1 MSTEAPRPSQVLGA
15 QLRAMRERQRLTQQ
29 ELSEEI
35 EQRTAAPFD
44 RALIARIEAGKRNVS
59 LDEAFVLAAALG
71 VRPANLFF
79 PLDDAEDVQIYPGL
93 EVSAEDARLW
103 LRGLR
108 PIDLRVA
115 NTERGQRAWF
125 SEVSST
131 DRTRMMREA
140 LAGNL
145 GVDRLRTAGVSDEDL
160 EAHGLD
166 EEGEER

>member
-1 MSTEAPRPSQVLGA
+1 MSTEAPRPSQVLA
-15 QLRAMRERQRLTQQ
+15 RQLREMRERQRLTQQ
-29 ELSEEI
+29 ELAEEI
-35 EQRTAAPFD
+35 VQRTGAPFD
-44 RALIARIEAGKRNVS
+44 RVTVSVIESGKRNIS

-93 EVSAEDARLW
+93 KVSAADARLW

-115 NTERGQRAWF
+115 NTERGRRAWL

-131 DRTRMMREA
+131 DQTRLMRQA

-145 GVDRLRTAGVSDEDL
+145 GVDDLRTAGVSDEAL
-160 EAHGLD
+160 KAHDLD